1 MLLGGQGSSRDNIV
15 DMGMIVELSAPG
27 VKEAEKAWQVA
38 AHVLFIGSE
47 LFDGL
52 GGGFEHGRIGQ
63 ALVAAQEAPERVW
76 NGEGDHEVVSGKP
89 LFDLFFKP
97 L

>member
-15 DMGMIVELSAPG
+15 DMRVIVELSAPG
-27 VKEAEKAWQVA
+27 VKEAEKTWPIA
-38 AHVLFIGSE
+38 ADVVLINSQ

-63 ALVAAQEAPERVW
+63 ALVATHEAPERVW

-89 LFDLFFKP
+89 PFDLFFKP

>member
-1 MLLGGQGSSRDNIV
+1 
-15 DMGMIVELSAPG
+15 MGVIVELSAPG
-27 VKEAEKAWQVA
+27 VKEAEKTWQIA
-38 AHVLFIGSE
+38 ADVLLISSE

-63 ALVAAQEAPERVW
+63 ALVATHEAPERVW
-76 NGEGDHEVVSGKP
+76 NGEGDHEVVSGKLP
-89 LFDLFFKP
+89 FDLFFKP